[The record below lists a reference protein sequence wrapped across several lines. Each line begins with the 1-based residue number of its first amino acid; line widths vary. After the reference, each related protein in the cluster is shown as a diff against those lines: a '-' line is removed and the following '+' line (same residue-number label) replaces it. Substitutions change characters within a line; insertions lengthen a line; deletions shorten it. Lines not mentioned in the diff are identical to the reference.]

1 MNHYLLTPGPVAS
14 SEKVLRAQSKQLIGH
29 RGGKFA
35 ELFKSIE
42 DKLKLLLKTDQQIVI
57 LPSSGTGAL
66 ECLAVN
72 FISPS
77 THILS
82 VSCGVFGNRFREIAG
97 RCGGQI
103 VSVDVPMGEAVT
115 PALVAESIEKHPEC
129 TILLLTQNETSTAVC
144 NPIKDIIA
152 AIPSEKRPLIFV
164 DGVSSVGA
172 MPCYPQEW
180 GVDGVAFASQ
190 KGLLTP
196 PGLGMVWLSAKA
208 RAILE
213 KSCCP
218 SYYFDLKLHYKE
230 LEKEAPFNPYT
241 PPVSLFYALDVA
253 LGEISQL
260 GVDNWFSARRRFANA
275 FSAGLE
281 TMGYELLVKEV
292 AVRSAGV
299 TAIRLPGCSVKDVNS
314 KLTKMGIQVAG
325 GQGKLKGE
333 ILRVAHYNDM
343 GWPELCLILGALYA
357 AMSEKQ
363 AEAGN
368 FIEAAWHAWEKEP
381 V

>member
-29 RGGKFA
+29 RGSKFA

-42 DKLKLLLKTDQQIVI
+42 DKLKLLLKTNQEIVI

-77 THILS
+77 THVLS
-82 VSCGVFGNRFREIAG
+82 VSCGVFGNRFREIAA

-103 VSVDVPMGEAVT
+103 VSVDVPMGNAVT
-115 PALVAESIEKHPEC
+115 PALVAQSVEDHPEC
-129 TILLLTQNETSTAVC
+129 SILLLTQNETSTAVC

-152 AIPSEKRPLIFV
+152 AIPLDKRPLIFV
-164 DGVSSVGA
+164 DGVSSIGG

-180 GVDGVAFASQ
+180 GVDGLAFASQ

-196 PGLGMVWLSAKA
+196 PGLGMVWLSQKA

-213 KSCCP
+213 KLACP

-253 LGEISQL
+253 LTEISEF
-260 GVDNWFSARRRFANA
+260 GVDNWFCSRKQFASAFA
-275 FSAGLE
+275 AGLE
-281 TMGYELLVKEV
+281 AMGYELLVKDSE
-292 AVRSAGV
+292 VRSSGV
-299 TAIRLPGCSVKDVNS
+299 TAICLPGCSIKDINA
-314 KLTKMGIQVAG
+314 KLTGMGIQVAG

-333 ILRVAHYNDM
+333 ILRIAHYNDI

-357 AMSEKQ
+357 SMGEKQ
-363 AEAGN
+363 SEAGN
-368 FIEAAWHAWEKEP
+368 FIEAAWNVWGKE
-381 V
+381 